1 MAIGEKR
8 NGVVITLIIVI
19 LILIGFIAYS
29 FAIKP
34 AIDGYV
40 VKKQGEAVEGVLTI
54 MLLQVQQQGFTQ
66 INNRQFNQSLILVP
80 YVPQQQA
87 QEQPIA

>member
-1 MAIGEKR
+1 MAIGEKKT
-8 NGVVITLIIVI
+8 GIVVVLIVII
-19 LILIGFIAYS
+19 LILLGIIAYF

-34 AIDGYV
+34 AIDSYV

-80 YVPQQQA
+80 YVPQQQS
-87 QEQPIA
+87 QEQPIV